1 MKKQS
6 LGDLNGY
13 LFEQLERLND
23 PELTDEDLS
32 RELKRAKA
40 VTGVASQVVANAQVV
55 LKAKMAYEENLE
67 RDAKKPDLLEG

>member
-1 MKKQS
+1 MKTQS

-23 PELTDEDLS
+23 PDLTEE
-32 RELKRAKA
+32 ELKTELERTKA
-40 VTGVASQVVANAQVV
+40 VTSVAGQIVANAQVV
-55 LKAKMAYEENLE
+55 LKAKLAYEENLD

>member
-23 PELTDEDLS
+23 PDLTDEELS

>member
-23 PELTDEDLS
+23 PELTDEELS
-32 RELKRAKA
+32 RELKWAKA

>member
-23 PELTDEDLS
+23 PELTEEELS
-32 RELKRAKA
+32 QELQRAKA
-40 VTGVASQVVANAQVV
+40 VTGVASQIVANAQVV
-55 LKAKMAYEENLE
+55 LKAKLAYEENLE

>member
-23 PELTDEDLS
+23 PELTEDELAL
-32 RELKRAKA
+32 ELQRAKA

-55 LKAKMAYEENLE
+55 LKAKLAYEENLD

>member
-23 PELTDEDLS
+23 PELTDEEFS

>member
-23 PELTDEDLS
+23 PELTDEELS